1 VPVAVGL
8 GAMRDLH
15 KLMPRKMAFAR
26 LLLIAF
32 AFSAWSMT
40 GLAHVTLFLL
50 LALFLCEIPG
60 AWGQLHRDPA
70 YLLSLA
76 AVAGITIL
84 ALRAAI
90 LFPQIATDQ
99 WHAIWVWSAPFLFVV
114 IAWWLHMDLRQI
126 PRVMLAAMVGI
137 VFGVL
142 RKSDWSLADKILGGL
157 RYHFGYAAL
166 GLAFIASVVLVG
178 LYLFRP
184 RITGFQIKGTPRP
197 ILGWALW
204 IASVLFFLGIV
215 VVTQSRG
222 SILSLA
228 IVMTGYAV
236 YSVVDSL
243 RRRRF
248 STRKAYFAVFSS
260 ILFIVTATSVFWVR
274 WPTEREE
281 WEFLSRPTKLNEL
294 SYNSSLTIRINLYRI
309 GFQLFSARP
318 IMGWGPGTSSTEY
331 LVPERV
337 LPFSENDLQNVPDFS
352 HLHSVLMEILVRFGL
367 LGVSLACVLI
377 AVLFR
382 AYRSLWCETGPEPD
396 LRYFLLLGGVMMLL
410 YCVYDFR
417 LVHVDFRFFSIL
429 FLGILYSFQIP
440 QVDRQGRS
448 VRKTS

>member
-1 VPVAVGL
+1 MMPVTVGL
-8 GAMRDLH
+8 GAMSGLH
-15 KLMPRKMAFAR
+15 KLISKKMAIVR

-40 GLAHVTLFLL
+40 GLAHIALFLL
-50 LALFLCEIPG
+50 LILFLCEIPG

-70 YLLSLA
+70 FLLTLG
-76 AVAGITIL
+76 AVAGITLL

-90 LFPQIATDQ
+90 LFPQIVTDQ

-166 GLAFIASVVLVG
+166 GLAFIASIVLVG

-184 RITGFQIKGTPRP
+184 RITGFQIKGKHRP

-204 IASVLFFLGIV
+204 IASVLFFLGILI
-215 VVTQSRG
+215 VTQARG

-236 YSVVDSL
+236 YRVVDSL

-260 ILFIVTATSVFWVR
+260 MLFIVAATSVFWIR

-294 SYNSSLTIRINLYRI
+294 SYNSSLTIRINLYRL
-309 GFQLFSARP
+309 GFQLFSASP
-318 IMGWGPGTSSTEY
+318 IMGWGPGTSSTKY
-331 LVPERV
+331 LVPARV
-337 LPFSENDLQNVPDFS
+337 LPFSENDLQNAPDWS
-352 HLHSVLMEILVRFGL
+352 HLHSVFMEILVRFGL
-367 LGVSLACVLI
+367 LGAAFGVLLL

-382 AYRSLWCETGPEPD
+382 AYRSLWSKTGPEPD
-396 LRYFLLLGGVMMLL
+396 LRYFLVLGGIMMLL
-410 YCVYDFR
+410 YCINDFR

-429 FLGILYSFQIP
+429 FLGILYSFQMP
-440 QVDRQGRS
+440 QADRQVRS
-448 VRKTS
+448 N